1 MPRKVISEALAVFA
15 SAGILAGCAAA
26 PEVKAPPPAG
36 PRLRVAVAKFEN
48 KTTYGARLGTAASD
62 ILVTELARTERF
74 VLIERAELDR
84 LLSEQKLGLT
94 GAVDPATAAQMGKI
108 LGAAAIIVGSV
119 SQFGVKTEGSDLLIT
134 ASKRQIAE
142 ATVDAR
148 IIDVETARILHAE
161 TGSGEA
167 KTTSGTFLGLGSS
180 ASYDEALEGKALR
193 AAIAGLAEGIV
204 VQLAE
209 IPWRCHVADVEGG
222 DIYLDA
228 GARSGLQV
236 GQLLEVARLGAEIKS
251 PDTGIV
257 IGRREKTLG
266 TAKVVSYFSQDGA
279 IARMQGGGG
288 IPARG
293 DVCRLAKNAAAG
305 ER

>member
-1 MPRKVISEALAVFA
+1 MREVKIPVISAVLA
-15 SAGILAGCAAA
+15 SAWIVAGCAAS

-36 PRLRVAVAKFEN
+36 PKLRVAVAKFEN

-74 VLIERAELDR
+74 VLIERAELER
-84 LLSEQKLGLT
+84 LLTEQKLGLT

-108 LGAAAIIVGSV
+108 LGAAAMVVGSV

-161 TGSGEA
+161 TGTGEA

-193 AAIAGLAEGIV
+193 AAIVGLAEGIV
-204 VQLAE
+204 AQLGQ
-209 IPWRCHVADVEGG
+209 IPWRCHVADVEGR

-236 GQLLEVARLGAEIKS
+236 GQLLEVVRRGAEIKS

-257 IGRREKTLG
+257 IGHKEKTLG
-266 TAKVVSYFSQDGA
+266 TAQVMRHFAQDGA
-279 IARMQGGGG
+279 IAQMQSGGP
-288 IPARG
+288 PARG
-293 DVCRLAKNAAAG
+293 DICRLAG
-305 ER
+305 TP

>member
-1 MPRKVISEALAVFA
+1 MRKKVISATLAVLA

-36 PRLRVAVAKFEN
+36 PKLRVAVAKFEN

-74 VLIERAELDR
+74 ILIERAELDR
-84 LLSEQKLGLT
+84 LLTEQKLGLT

-108 LGAAAIIVGSV
+108 LGAAAMIVGSV

-167 KTTSGTFLGLGSS
+167 RTTSGTFLGLGSS

-193 AAIAGLAEGIV
+193 AAITGLAEGIV
-204 VQLAE
+204 AQLAE

-228 GARSGLQV
+228 GARSGLQI

-251 PDTGIV
+251 PDTGVV
-257 IGRREKTLG
+257 IGRREKSLG
-266 TAKVVSYFSQDGA
+266 TAKVVKYFAQDGA
-279 IARMQGGGG
+279 IAQMQGSGAA
-288 IPARG
+288 PARG
-293 DVCRLAKNAAAG
+293 DVCRLAKKPGDG

>member
-1 MPRKVISEALAVFA
+1 MQKRNLLAALAFLV
-15 SAGILAGCAAA
+15 SAGILTGCAAA
-26 PEVKAPPPAG
+26 PAVKAPPPTG
-36 PRLRVAVAKFEN
+36 PKLRVAVAKFEN
-48 KTTYGARLGTAASD
+48 KTTYGARLGTAAAD
-62 ILVTELARTERF
+62 ILVTELAHTERF

-84 LLSEQKLGLT
+84 LLAEQKLGLT

-108 LGAAAIIVGSV
+108 LGAAAMIVGSV

-148 IIDVETARILHAE
+148 IIDVETARIMHAE

-193 AAIAGLAEGIV
+193 AAITGLAAGIV
-204 VQLAE
+204 AQLAE
-209 IPWRCHVADVEGG
+209 IPWRCHVAEVEGSE
-222 DIYLDA
+222 IYLDA
-228 GARSGLQV
+228 GARSGLEV
-236 GQLLEVARLGAEIKS
+236 GQLLEVVRLGAEIKS

-257 IGRREKTLG
+257 IGYRESSLG
-266 TAKVVSYFSQDGA
+266 NAKVVRHFAQDGA
-279 IARMQGGGG
+279 IAQMQGGRT
-288 IPARG
+288 PARG
-293 DVCRLAKNAAAG
+293 DVCRLAKTP
-305 ER
+305 

>member
-1 MPRKVISEALAVFA
+1 MPKGIFFAAVAFFVSTA
-15 SAGILAGCAAA
+15 MLAGCATA
-26 PEVKAPPPAG
+26 PAVKQAPPPTG
-36 PRLRVAVAKFEN
+36 PKLRVAVAKFEN
-48 KTTYGARLGTAASD
+48 KTTYGARLGTAAAD

-74 VLIERAELDR
+74 ILIERAELDR
-84 LLSEQKLGLT
+84 LLTEQKLGLT

-108 LGAAAIIVGSV
+108 LGAAAMIVGSV

-193 AAIAGLAEGIV
+193 AAITGLAEGIV
-204 VQLAE
+204 TQLAG
-209 IPWRCHVADVEGG
+209 IPWRCHVAEVEGSE
-222 DIYLDA
+222 IYLDA
-228 GARSGLQV
+228 GARSGLEIGQV
-236 GQLLEVARLGAEIKS
+236 LDVVRLGAEIKS

-257 IGRREKTLG
+257 IGHREKSLG
-266 TAKVVSYFSQDGA
+266 TAKVIRHFAQDGA
-279 IARMQGGGG
+279 IAQMQGAGM
-288 IPARG
+288 PARG
-293 DVCRLAKNAAAG
+293 DICRLTKIP
-305 ER
+305 